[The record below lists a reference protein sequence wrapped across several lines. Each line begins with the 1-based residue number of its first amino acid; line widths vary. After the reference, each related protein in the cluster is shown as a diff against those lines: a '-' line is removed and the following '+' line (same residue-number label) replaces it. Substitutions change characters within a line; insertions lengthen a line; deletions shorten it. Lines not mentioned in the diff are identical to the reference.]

1 MEIDFVFRSSFSHDE
16 KSVNSKNKSQKTPAT
31 SKIMSSIS
39 YNDSSPTGAMEAI
52 DLDTSA
58 SGSGFFSGDP
68 KKHDDLKA
76 MLDSSKES
84 LKLEGKKTYGK

>member
-1 MEIDFVFRSSFSHDE
+1 
-16 KSVNSKNKSQKTPAT
+16 
-31 SKIMSSIS
+31 MSSVS

-58 SGSGFFSGDP
+58 SGSVFFSGDP

-84 LKLEGKKTYGK
+84 LKLEGTTFSNTFNTNFGLTF

>member
-1 MEIDFVFRSSFSHDE
+1 
-16 KSVNSKNKSQKTPAT
+16 
-31 SKIMSSIS
+31 MSSVS

-76 MLDSSKES
+76 MLDSTKES
-84 LKLEGKKTYGK
+84 LKLEGILNYFSHNKKTKIIVFLSHETDHFHDCKRKGR

>member
-1 MEIDFVFRSSFSHDE
+1 
-16 KSVNSKNKSQKTPAT
+16 
-31 SKIMSSIS
+31 
-39 YNDSSPTGAMEAI
+39 MEAI

-84 LKLEGKKTYGK
+84 LKLEGTTFSNTFNTTFGLTF

>member
-1 MEIDFVFRSSFSHDE
+1 
-16 KSVNSKNKSQKTPAT
+16 
-31 SKIMSSIS
+31 MSSVS
-39 YNDSSPTGAMEAI
+39 YNDSSPTAAMEAI

-84 LKLEGKKTYGK
+84 LKLEGTTFCNTFFNTKLTFSK

>member
-1 MEIDFVFRSSFSHDE
+1 
-16 KSVNSKNKSQKTPAT
+16 
-31 SKIMSSIS
+31 MSSVS

-58 SGSGFFSGDP
+58 SGSGCFSGDP

-84 LKLEGKKTYGK
+84 LKLEGTTFSNTFFNMY